1 MNNDIS
7 NTKFKFI
14 PNVNKQLSNDNC
26 DLGVI
31 NYFQIASFANP
42 NSNKY
47 HLKRFVING
56 NNQFIRLKEYHLTK
70 CQLEKLISVK
80 KPNEYKMYS
89 SYSLNDITYPNNGDI
104 SMARSQ
110 ILEEDSTYSGY
121 AQF

>member
-56 NNQFIRLKEYHLTK
+56 NNDQMQYVIIFWSELYHA
-70 CQLEKLISVK
+70 CFVI
-80 KPNEYKMYS
+80 
-89 SYSLNDITYPNNGDI
+89 
-104 SMARSQ
+104 AR
-110 ILEEDSTYSGY
+110 TRN
-121 AQF
+121 